1 MWWFALSILKILCF
15 PFYEFLSLLWL
26 LSILSAFLFVGYCFL
41 WWLSM
46 TDSLLGSPIIFSHL
60 LCSVYVFPQYFQPP
74 FSGGLFP
81 RMSTMSHPLFLYKFL
96 FEGCFPSLHHENPD
110 ASLLCD
116 HGTFT
121 WLINSIPSGD
131 QCGKMSCFL
140 FELIAR
146 YCWFMSKVTSL
157 WLCN

>member
-1 MWWFALSILKILCF
+1 MVCFIHSENFMFSILRVFITFMASINFISVSFC
-15 PFYEFLSLLWL
+15 WL
-26 LSILSAFLFVGYCFL
+26 LFSVMAFDDRFATWFTHHFFTSFVFRLCI
-41 WWLSM
+41 
-46 TDSLLGSPIIFSHL
+46 SPIFSTPIFWGFISPY
-60 LCSVYVFPQYFQPP
+60 VYDVTPP
-74 FSGGLFP
+74 
-81 RMSTMSHPLFLYKFL
+81 FLYKFL